1 MKTTCSERSRRII
14 LIGCQG
20 SGKST
25 QAELLSKK
33 FSLPLL
39 STGDLCRQTSQEDSV
54 LGKRVRNLVKRGILV
69 DDSTILEMVKK
80 FLTKEGRK
88 GFIAEGFPRNL
99 SQAKALK
106 EKIDFVFY
114 IKVSQKEALRRL
126 TARWLCSQCKENFNI
141 LTKPPKRKG
150 FCDRCGGK
158 LTQRK
163 DDQKAAVKQ
172 RLALYFKETEPVL
185 KYYQNQGLVHEI
197 NGEQPIPTIH
207 QDIMKIIES
216 SRDSH

>member
-1 MKTTCSERSRRII
+1 MIII

-39 STGDLCRQTSQEDSV
+39 STGDLCRQTSQEDSA
-54 LGKRVRNLVKRGILV
+54 LGKRVRDLVNRGILV

-88 GFIAEGFPRNL
+88 DFIAEGFPRNL
-99 SQAKALK
+99 YQAKAFQ

-114 IKVSQKEALRRL
+114 IKVSQKEAIRRL
-126 TARWLCSQCKENFNI
+126 TSRWFCSQCQENFNL
-141 LTKPPKRKG
+141 LTKPPKKKG
-150 FCDRCGGK
+150 LCDLCSGK
-158 LTQRK
+158 LIQRK
-163 DDQKAAVKQ
+163 DDQEAAVKQ
-172 RLALYFKETEPVL
+172 RLALYFAQTEPVL
-185 KYYQNQGLVHEI
+185 DYYRKHRFVYEI
-197 NGEQPIPTIH
+197 NGEQPIPAIH

-216 SRDSH
+216 SRGFH